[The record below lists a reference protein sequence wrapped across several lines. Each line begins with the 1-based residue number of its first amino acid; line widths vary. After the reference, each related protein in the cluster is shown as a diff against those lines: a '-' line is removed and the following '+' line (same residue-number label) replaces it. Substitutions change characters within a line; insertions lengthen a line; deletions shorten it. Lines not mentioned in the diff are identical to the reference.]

1 MADRSGDLR
10 ALRRPGGDRLWHN
23 GRQENRLLSALE
35 RELVEMIFE
44 TCRCAESPSA
54 DPSPDAPLIGP
65 ESPFGFDSLDAV
77 EIVVAVQRKYRIR
90 IDSQETSRK
99 VLRSIRT
106 LAEFIQNH
114 R

>member
-1 MADRSGDLR
+1 MNI
-10 ALRRPGGDRLWHN
+10 ALEDGAIPE
-23 GRQENRLLSALE
+23 ENRLLSALE
-35 RELVEMIFE
+35 SELIKMVFE

-65 ESPFGFDSLDAV
+65 DSPFGFDSLDAV
-77 EIVVAVQRKYRIR
+77 EIVVAVQRKYHVR

-99 VLRSIRT
+99 VLRSLRT

-114 R
+114 RK

>member
-1 MADRSGDLR
+1 VNIAREDG
-10 ALRRPGGDRLWHN
+10 AIPE
-23 GRQENRLLSALE
+23 ENRLLSALE

-65 ESPFGFDSLDAV
+65 DSPFGFDSLDAV
-77 EIVVAVQRKYRIR
+77 EIVVAVQRKYQLR

-99 VLRSIRT
+99 VLRSFRT

-114 R
+114 RK

>member
-1 MADRSGDLR
+1 MNFARLDRAISE
-10 ALRRPGGDRLWHN
+10 
-23 GRQENRLLSALE
+23 ENRLLSALE
-35 RELVEMIFE
+35 RELVGMIIE
-44 TCRCAESPSA
+44 TCRFADPPPA

-77 EIVVAVQRKYRIR
+77 EIVVAVQRKYNVR

-99 VLRSIRT
+99 VLRSLRT

-114 R
+114 RK

>member
-1 MADRSGDLR
+1 MARPER
-10 ALRRPGGDRLWHN
+10 AIPE
-23 GRQENRLLSALE
+23 ENRLLSALE
-35 RELVEMIFE
+35 QELAGMIAE
-44 TCRCAESPSA
+44 TCRCTEAPPA

-65 ESPFGFDSLDAV
+65 DSPFGLDSLDAV
-77 EIVVAVQRKYRIR
+77 EIVVAVQRKYHVR

-99 VLRSIRT
+99 VLRSLRT